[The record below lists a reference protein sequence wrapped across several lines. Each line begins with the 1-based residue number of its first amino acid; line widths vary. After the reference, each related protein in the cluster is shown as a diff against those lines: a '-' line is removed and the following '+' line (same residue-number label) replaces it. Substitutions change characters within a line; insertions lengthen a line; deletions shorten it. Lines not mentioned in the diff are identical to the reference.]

1 MQGRAFLQFAR
12 SLDQDASEAC
22 RRTQISR
29 AYYAAFLEARH
40 AFQHLGFHVP
50 SRRPREHADVANVLG
65 ESDRQLR
72 FDLSSLRALR
82 NGADYDL
89 HISRTTIV
97 LQAEEAI
104 RLAASIIDRLDI
116 LASDGEEAGNESVQL
131 EPEGL

>member
-1 MQGRAFLQFAR
+1 M
-12 SLDQDASEAC
+12 
-22 RRTQISR
+22 
-29 AYYAAFLEARH
+29 
-40 AFQHLGFHVP
+40 
-50 SRRPREHADVANVLG
+50 LG